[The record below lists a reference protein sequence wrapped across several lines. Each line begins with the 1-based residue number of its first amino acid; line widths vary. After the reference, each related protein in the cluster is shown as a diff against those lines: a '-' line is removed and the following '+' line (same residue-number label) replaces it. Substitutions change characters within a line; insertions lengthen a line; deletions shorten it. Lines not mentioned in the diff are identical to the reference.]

1 MDFFVILS
9 DIVVLGSVAIDRKL
23 GDFLE
28 VVEAVTETEK
38 VLHLHFF
45 FEFDKCVVK
54 LRQLLSLVFLRD
66 VHFFYS
72 AGIFQ
77 LPISSW
83 VNFD

>member
-54 LRQLLSLVFLRD
+54 LR
-66 VHFFYS
+66 
-72 AGIFQ
+72 
-77 LPISSW
+77 
-83 VNFD
+83 